1 MSNSRDGKSCHA
13 VRPRECG
20 AVGEEGGAGL
30 DGGEVHGNDA
40 VATSF
45 NSTVPGFTIWGV
57 LKFQQLVALINLLKT
72 FAAVKIS
79 ENI

>member
-1 MSNSRDGKSCHA
+1 MG
-13 VRPRECG
+13 V
-20 AVGEEGGAGL
+20 
-30 DGGEVHGNDA
+30 GEVHGNDA
-40 VATSF
+40 AATSF
-45 NSTVPGFTIWGV
+45 NTPVPGFTIWGV